1 MELLEKL
8 SNLLSKLKL
17 VENRWVESNDG
28 TDVIVKQEEIDN
40 IQKTLEQTQK
50 SMKDLVTSTQGLT
63 ENARKELLEKVEQL
77 GKSVSSGNPEIIAT
91 VSAICEKGLGELN
104 KLGTLNVSEFK
115 TPEQLKQEKIARGE
129 AENDGKVPSG
139 GDITIIS
146 TTGYEN
152 QPNGKNKEDNKD
164 KKIGAGIVSGK
175 NKEYQ
180 QELEGE
186 YLKKEKVLEIVN
198 GIIDASLKEIEK
210 ISSENGID
218 TKNIEN
224 LINKNMDNIKENLKQ
239 SAVGKKEQV
248 NGTLVTSTKRLTARA
263 LMLLFAVGMTFSA
276 AMGYVANKNGNYS
289 ISTDKQI
296 ESTFDDNT
304 EELEEIAR
312 DAIEKKAE
320 HEEDAAKEEMDNGSL
335 AYKDEELITRE
346 TETQNYE
353 ELENVLE
360 EIERIEEDYKTNS
373 NPSNLDHIE
382 YEEAIKEK
390 ENEIIDL
397 IIATKQ
403 GDNTALDKWI
413 EENCEHI
420 DKMSTQK
427 DIDEHLAQNTNS
439 EKLKQINEKDI
450 SELEILKEQNQER
463 IEFNSQIKNILNL
476 ESIENIENFSESVYN
491 FYSENK
497 DKVSLE
503 ELTDFLNKDD
513 RDLDLFAAHTKVNE
527 KTENMSDFF
536 GNFVLLE
543 NTYNEY
549 VSEYCDGD
557 KTKVDE
563 GQFAEYFSVAKDN
576 YMQDLGENEGPI
588 GKFGQKLDQ
597 NTMNKRFW
605 EQTTGNKQKF
615 VENCMQLFKT
625 IIDGTRSSEFNEAI
639 EQVTEIQQEKNLN
652 KQTQQET
659 DSNKQIQD
667 DSEKGIE

>member
-312 DAIEKKAE
+312 DAIEKKSE

-335 AYKDEELITRE
+335 AYKDEELI
-346 TETQNYE
+346 
-353 ELENVLE
+353 
-360 EIERIEEDYKTNS
+360 
-373 NPSNLDHIE
+373 NLI
-382 YEEAIKEK
+382 
-390 ENEIIDL
+390 NEII
-397 IIATKQ
+397 I
-403 GDNTALDKWI
+403 GFN
-413 EENCEHI
+413 
-420 DKMSTQK
+420 
-427 DIDEHLAQNTNS
+427 
-439 EKLKQINEKDI
+439 KLK
-450 SELEILKEQNQER
+450 
-463 IEFNSQIKNILNL
+463 NI
-476 ESIENIENFSESVYN
+476 
-491 FYSENK
+491 
-497 DKVSLE
+497 
-503 ELTDFLNKDD
+503 
-513 RDLDLFAAHTKVNE
+513 
-527 KTENMSDFF
+527 M
-536 GNFVLLE
+536 
-543 NTYNEY
+543 
-549 VSEYCDGD
+549 
-557 KTKVDE
+557 
-563 GQFAEYFSVAKDN
+563 
-576 YMQDLGENEGPI
+576 
-588 GKFGQKLDQ
+588 
-597 NTMNKRFW
+597 
-605 EQTTGNKQKF
+605 
-615 VENCMQLFKT
+615 
-625 IIDGTRSSEFNEAI
+625 
-639 EQVTEIQQEKNLN
+639 
-652 KQTQQET
+652 
-659 DSNKQIQD
+659 
-667 DSEKGIE
+667 